1 MARIV
6 ASGATTVVPSPAGM
20 LAQLVGSLAL
30 LAIMVPQIAWML
42 IPAGIVFAGFTLG
55 FRRVPKRLHKR
66 IRETDGCARSHLIE
80 CLNSLLVV
88 KSFQREDFAERGA
101 AALLEDHRAAC
112 MRRNRFS
119 NLCNVG
125 FGLAMR
131 GAYLMAAAYC
141 AYGILEGSVSYE
153 STLPL
158 GLL

>member
-1 MARIV
+1 M
-6 ASGATTVVPSPAGM
+6 
-20 LAQLVGSLAL
+20 
-30 LAIMVPQIAWML
+30 
-42 IPAGIVFAGFTLG
+42 
-55 FRRVPKRLHKR
+55 
-66 IRETDGCARSHLIE
+66 DARSHLIE

-131 GAYLMAAAYC
+131 AAYLVAAAYC

-158 GLL
+158 SLLWRRRELPLGDYSPIRKNLKKGCVFYQPEGGSRQGALQTGANAGGFHRRSGSLV